1 MWTPKK
7 HPTLGELDVPP
18 GSVLPLEEL
27 QAQGDLS
34 VQGYAARGRG
44 SSQHVGVPLTL
55 LMVSVLVSVVQGV
68 LQPLPFIPEFS
79 QQCLVRE

>member
-1 MWTPKK
+1 MSP
-7 HPTLGELDVPP
+7 L

-44 SSQHVGVPLTL
+44 SSQHVGVSLTL
-55 LMVSVLVSVVQGV
+55 LMGSVSVSVVQGL
-68 LQPLPFIPEFS
+68 LQPLPLIPEFS